1 MRDVRFFPN
10 RKTVAHFRGGRMLRK
25 LGTILF
31 LTGSISAFAADKIQS
46 LNLKVGLWEVTHTT
60 SLTGTPPIPPE
71 MLAKMTPEQRAKFE
85 ERMKAR
91 AAAPPKTHTEKSCI
105 TQKDLDKDTLF
116 SDDDDKSC
124 TRSVISSTN
133 TKLEMRVE
141 CQEDGTKRTGSFKLE
156 AATPESVK
164 GSMQMVASNDEQ
176 AMNINSTFTAKW
188 VGAACGDVE

>member
-1 MRDVRFFPN
+1 
-10 RKTVAHFRGGRMLRK
+10 MLRT
-25 LGTILF
+25 LGTIL
-31 LTGSISAFAADKIQS
+31 LLIGSISAWAADKIQS

-60 SLTGTPPIPPE
+60 SLTGTPPIPQE

-124 TRSVISSTN
+124 TTERHLLHKYKARDARGMPGRRNETNRQLQARSCYT
-133 TKLEMRVE
+133 
-141 CQEDGTKRTGSFKLE
+141 
-156 AATPESVK
+156 
-164 GSMQMVASNDEQ
+164 
-176 AMNINSTFTAKW
+176 
-188 VGAACGDVE
+188 